1 MNELMRK
8 LDEVYGLLSLIPVSG
23 DGVDHMAAARAGLR
37 EAYKMADGME
47 ETHGGAAET
56 N

>member
-8 LDEVYGLLSLIPVSG
+8 LDEVYALLSLIPVSG
-23 DGVDHMAAARAGLR
+23 DGVDHMAAARAELR
-37 EAYKMADGME
+37 EAYKMADRME